1 MLVLFAH
8 VRECVHGAVCVRAR
22 MERRIRL
29 VVARAARQAYLLTP
43 EKTPAEEVV
52 SFFSAGLSMIVPGF
66 GVSISVSDGFHVSSV
81 GSACRG

>member
-1 MLVLFAH
+1 MCAGMLVLFAH
-8 VRECVHGAVCVRAR
+8 VRECAHGAVCVRAR

-52 SFFSAGLSMIVPGF
+52 SFFSAGLSA
-66 GVSISVSDGFHVSSV
+66 GFHASSV
-81 GSACRG
+81 GSA